1 MTQLNSRSALLALA
15 IGVASVAGCQKK
27 QEPEA
32 KAAAEGSAGATSV
45 TTACDQFATQLC
57 ATSGEKSA
65 MCESAKSVGKILPP
79 KACQAAL
86 EDFSSVEKQIGAE
99 RSICAALAERLCN
112 DVGPATESC
121 AMVKEQTPQFP
132 REQCEQFTQNYAKVV
147 GELKQREAQNAP
159 LSATAQ
165 AKIAATGAPS
175 FGPENAK
182 VTVVEFSDFECPFC
196 SRAANVV
203 HEIRKKYGDRVR
215 FVFRQFPLP
224 MHPQAHLAAQASL
237 AAAEQGKFWE
247 FHDLLFQNQRA
258 LTRESLETY
267 AQQLALNVPKLK
279 QALDGQTQKTKVDA
293 DVALGEEVFVNGTPT
308 LFINGKRA
316 ANPTEFEPVA
326 KMIDEALKS

>member
-1 MTQLNSRSALLALA
+1 MIQHNFRSALLAFA
-15 IGVASVAGCQKK
+15 MGAAFVAGCQKK
-27 QEPEA
+27 QEPDA
-32 KAAAEGSAGATSV
+32 KAGAAGNTAAAATA
-45 TTACDQFATQLC
+45 ACDQFTTQLC

-65 MCESAKSVGKILPP
+65 MCESVKSVGKVLPP

-86 EDFSSVEKQIGAE
+86 EDFSTIEKQIGAE
-99 RSICAALAERLCN
+99 RSVCTALAERLCN

-132 REQCEQFTQNYAKVV
+132 RAQCEQFTQNYEKVL
-147 GELKQREAQNAP
+147 GELKQREAQTAP
-159 LSATAQ
+159 LSAAAQ
-165 AKIAATGAPS
+165 AKIAAKGAPS
-175 FGPENAK
+175 FGPDDAK
-182 VTVVEFSDFECPFC
+182 VTVVEFSDFECPYC

-258 LTRESLETY
+258 LTRDSLEGY
-267 AQQLALNVPKLK
+267 AQQLSLNVPKLK
-279 QALDGQTQKTKVDA
+279 QALDGQTQKAKVDA

-308 LFINGKRA
+308 VFINGKRV